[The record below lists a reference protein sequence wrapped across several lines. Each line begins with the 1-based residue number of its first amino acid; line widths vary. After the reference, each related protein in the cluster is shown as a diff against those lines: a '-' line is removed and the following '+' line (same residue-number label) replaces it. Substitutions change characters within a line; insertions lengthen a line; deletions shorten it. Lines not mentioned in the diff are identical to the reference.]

1 MEIFLD
7 YLKVFAVGGALCA
20 LGQLLINKTQMSS
33 ARILVTF
40 MLLGVVL
47 ELAGAFS
54 YMKEFASAGV
64 TIPITGFGSGL
75 ARGALRGAKE
85 GGLLGAI
92 SGGLEAVAPGIAAVI
107 FSVSCSPSSSSRTA
121 KSYDA
126 ARGVHACRAPFRAC
140 FCAQPL

>member
-75 ARGALRGAKE
+75 ARGALRGARE

-107 FSVSCSPSSSSRTA
+107 FFGFVFSLVF
-121 KSYDA
+121 KS
-126 ARGVHACRAPFRAC
+126 HSKK
-140 FCAQPL
+140 L

>member
-107 FSVSCSPSSSSRTA
+107 FFGFVFSLVF
-121 KSYDA
+121 KS
-126 ARGVHACRAPFRAC
+126 HSKKP
-140 FCAQPL
+140 

>member
-92 SGGLEAVAPGIAAVI
+92 SGG
-107 FSVSCSPSSSSRTA
+107 SKPSRPA
-121 KSYDA
+121 L
-126 ARGVHACRAPFRAC
+126 P
-140 FCAQPL
+140 P

>member
-54 YMKEFASAGV
+54 YMKEFVSAGV

-107 FSVSCSPSSSSRTA
+107 FFGFVFSLVF
-121 KSYDA
+121 KS
-126 ARGVHACRAPFRAC
+126 HSKK
-140 FCAQPL
+140 L

>member
-20 LGQLLINKTQMSS
+20 LGQLLINKTQISS

-47 ELAGAFS
+47 ELAGALS

-75 ARGALRGAKE
+75 ARGALRGARE

-107 FSVSCSPSSSSRTA
+107 FFGFVFSLVF
-121 KSYDA
+121 KS
-126 ARGVHACRAPFRAC
+126 HSKK
-140 FCAQPL
+140 L

>member
-107 FSVSCSPSSSSRTA
+107 FFGFVFSLVF
-121 KSYDA
+121 KS
-126 ARGVHACRAPFRAC
+126 HSKK
-140 FCAQPL
+140 L

>member
-85 GGLLGAI
+85 GG
-92 SGGLEAVAPGIAAVI
+92 IARRNKRRARSRRARHCRRDI
-107 FSVSCSPSSSSRTA
+107 FGFVFSLVF
-121 KSYDA
+121 KS
-126 ARGVHACRAPFRAC
+126 HSKK
-140 FCAQPL
+140 L

>member
-75 ARGALRGAKE
+75 ARGALHGARE

-107 FSVSCSPSSSSRTA
+107 FFGFMFSLVF
-121 KSYDA
+121 KS
-126 ARGVHACRAPFRAC
+126 HSKK
-140 FCAQPL
+140 L

>member
-75 ARGALRGAKE
+75 ARGALRGARE

-92 SGGLEAVAPGIAAVI
+92 SGGLEAVSPGIAAVI
-107 FSVSCSPSSSSRTA
+107 FFGFVFSLVF
-121 KSYDA
+121 KS
-126 ARGVHACRAPFRAC
+126 HSKK
-140 FCAQPL
+140 L

>member
-47 ELAGAFS
+47 ELTGAFS

-92 SGGLEAVAPGIAAVI
+92 SGGLEAVAPGIASVI
-107 FSVSCSPSSSSRTA
+107 FFGFVFSLVF
-121 KSYDA
+121 KS
-126 ARGVHACRAPFRAC
+126 HSKK
-140 FCAQPL
+140 L

>member
-1 MEIFLD
+1 MEIFLN

-107 FSVSCSPSSSSRTA
+107 FFGFVFSLVF
-121 KSYDA
+121 KS
-126 ARGVHACRAPFRAC
+126 HSKK
-140 FCAQPL
+140 L

>member
-54 YMKEFASAGV
+54 
-64 TIPITGFGSGL
+64 
-75 ARGALRGAKE
+75 
-85 GGLLGAI
+85 
-92 SGGLEAVAPGIAAVI
+92 
-107 FSVSCSPSSSSRTA
+107 SCSSAWCWSLREPSPT
-121 KSYDA
+121 
-126 ARGVHACRAPFRAC
+126 
-140 FCAQPL
+140 

>member
-85 GGLLGAI
+85 GGLLDAI

-107 FSVSCSPSSSSRTA
+107 FFGFVFSLVF
-121 KSYDA
+121 KS
-126 ARGVHACRAPFRAC
+126 HSKK
-140 FCAQPL
+140 L

>member
-75 ARGALRGAKE
+75 ARGALSGAKE

-107 FSVSCSPSSSSRTA
+107 FFGFVFSLVF
-121 KSYDA
+121 KS
-126 ARGVHACRAPFRAC
+126 HSKK
-140 FCAQPL
+140 L